1 MPKRTIELTRQ
12 ARLLAVAAALALAGA
27 PAAMAQPAPA
37 TPAPAPAPA
46 PAAPAAAPA
55 PAAGAAASAPAP
67 AAGDIAQWVK
77 VCNPKQPAMCSVTK
91 DYVSESGPAPLA
103 TFSVQTTPDPKK
115 YALGILVPLG
125 FVFPPGIP
133 INVDGDKKSTAQYV
147 ICLPESPQSQAVAC
161 IARAEVG
168 DDIVGAMKKG
178 SKLELQLTGGDGKVV
193 SLAFSL
199 AGFSKSF
206 DGPDMGE
213 ATVAKQRED
222 AAKIFQEKAAERGK
236 QLIQEQQKQKAG
248 GG

>member
-1 MPKRTIELTRQ
+1 MRNRTIDFTTHLRR
-12 ARLLAVAAALALAGA
+12 AAVAVLALAWA
-27 PAAMAQPAPA
+27 PVAMAAPA
-37 TPAPAPAPA
+37 TPAPAAA
-46 PAAPAAAPA
+46 PAAPSAAAAPT
-55 PAAGAAASAPAP
+55 S
-67 AAGDIAQWVK
+67 GDIAQWIK
-77 VCNPKQPAMCSVTK
+77 VCNPQQPAMCSVTK
-91 DYVSESGPAPLA
+91 DFVSGSGPAPLA

-133 INVDGDKKSTAQYV
+133 INVDGDKKGTAQYV
-147 ICLPESPQSQAVAC
+147 ICLPESPQSQSVAC

-168 DDIVGAMKKG
+168 DDFVGVMKKG

-193 SLAFSL
+193 PLAFSL

-213 ATVAKQRED
+213 AAVAKQRDE
-222 AAKIFQEKAAERGK
+222 AAKIFQQKAAERGK
-236 QLIQEQQKQKAG
+236 KLIEEQQKMKAG